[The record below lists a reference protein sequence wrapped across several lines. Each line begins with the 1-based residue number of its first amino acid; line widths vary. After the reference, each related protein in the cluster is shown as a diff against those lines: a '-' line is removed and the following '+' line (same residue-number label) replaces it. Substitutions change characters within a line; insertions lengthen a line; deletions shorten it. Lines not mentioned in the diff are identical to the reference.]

1 MINIKNQLPDIYYD
15 ASRDFQILG
24 HLYEVVLNYVKTNA
38 DMLYLLPNG
47 IEEDTRATELLA
59 TTLGFKLRRNYD
71 KEQLAALVSIFP
83 QLLKIKGTKRAII
96 LAGNALV
103 KASGVPGAFDCD
115 LNNKSHILTI
125 KIPIEL
131 SDITLFLDL
140 LPYILP
146 FGLRTTIIRTTAIP
160 QQTSLPVGT
169 ASVVRIALPSMDAK
183 LEGGEAKYLMHPL
196 GLAEI
201 SGTSEDTL
209 SVDYGYKYQDSEGN
223 SLVDYCS
230 HRLIDSEGKAIAG
243 LFGTSPIIAF
253 NPTNPSSSTRA
264 TADKEEI

>member
-1 MINIKNQLPDIYYD
+1 MINIKNQVPNIYYD

-24 HLYEVVLNYVKTNA
+24 HLYEVALNYVKTNV

-71 KEQLAALVSIFP
+71 KKQLAALVSIFP
-83 QLLKIKGTKRAII
+83 QLLKVKGTLAAIN

-103 KASGVPGAFDCD
+103 KASGVPGEFSIDPKE
-115 LNNKSHILTI
+115 LEKTHVLTI

-146 FGLRTTIIRTTAIP
+146 FGIRVSIIRATAITEKQSSRIGTTA
-160 QQTSLPVGT
+160 
-169 ASVVRIALPSMDAK
+169 AMRKALPGYDRFAPH
-183 LEGGEAKYLMHPL
+183 AL
-196 GLAEI
+196 GLAKI
-201 SGTSEDTL
+201 SDNNGSFAVEYSSSNFINSE
-209 SVDYGYKYQDSEGN
+209 VEE
-223 SLVDYCS
+223 V
-230 HRLIDSEGKAIAG
+230 IDGVSKTNKAIAG
-243 LFGTSPIIAF
+243 QLGASPIIAF
-253 NPTNPSSSTRA
+253 DVR
-264 TADKEEI
+264 DEEENT

>member
-1 MINIKNQLPDIYYD
+1 MINIKNQVPSIYYD

-24 HLYEVVLNYVKTNA
+24 HLYEVVLNYIKTNA

-47 IEEDTRATELLA
+47 IEADTRTTELLA

-83 QLLKIKGTKRAII
+83 QLLKAKGTVTAIN

-103 KASGVPGAFDCD
+103 KASGVPGEFSTE
-115 LNNKSHILTI
+115 LNLEKHILTI

-146 FGLRTTIIRTTAIP
+146 FGLRVAIVRHTVLR
-160 QQTSLPVGT
+160 QKISLPVFAT
-169 ASVVRIALPSMDAK
+169 TTVRKALASTETPH
-183 LEGGEAKYLMHPL
+183 EKYLPHPL
-196 GLAEI
+196 GLAKVFGSEI
-201 SGTSEDTL
+201 VGDIT
-209 SVDYGYKYQDSEGN
+209 VDYSNYNFINPDTHEA
-223 SLVDYCS
+223 V
-230 HRLIDSEGKAIAG
+230 AG
-243 LFGTSPIIAF
+243 IFGTSPIIAF
-253 NPTNPSSSTRA
+253 DQTESILDTDIANT
-264 TADKEEI
+264 EEDDL

>member
-1 MINIKNQLPDIYYD
+1 MINIKNQVPSIYYD

-83 QLLKIKGTKRAII
+83 QLLKAKGTIAAIN
-96 LAGNALV
+96 LVGNALV
-103 KASGVPGAFDCD
+103 KASGVPGEFLTDAEE
-115 LNNKSHILTI
+115 LEKNHILTI

-131 SDITLFLDL
+131 SDITLFIDL

-146 FGLRTTIIRTTAIP
+146 FGIRVSIVRSTVIP
-160 QQTSLPVGT
+160 QRVSLPV
-169 ASVVRIALPSMDAK
+169 AAAANVRKALPST
-183 LEGGEAKYLMHPL
+183 ENTHEKYLPHPL
-196 GLAEI
+196 GLTKA
-201 SGTSEDTL
+201 SGSELENNLAINYSNYNFIEPGTT
-209 SVDYGYKYQDSEGN
+209 
-223 SLVDYCS
+223 
-230 HRLIDSEGKAIAG
+230 KAVAG
-243 LFGTSPIIAF
+243 IFGTSPVLAF
-253 NPTNPSSSTRA
+253 DAP
-264 TADKEEI
+264 KENEEDSE

>member
-1 MINIKNQLPDIYYD
+1 MISIKNQVPNIYYD

-83 QLLKIKGTKRAII
+83 QILKTKGTITAIN

-103 KASGVPGAFDCD
+103 KASGVPGEFSTE
-115 LNNKSHILTI
+115 LENHVLTI

-131 SDITLFLDL
+131 SDITLFVDL

-146 FGLRTTIIRTTAIP
+146 FGIRVSIVRSTVIT
-160 QQTSLPVGT
+160 QKVSLPIFAT
-169 ASVVRIALPSMDAK
+169 ATARKALPSTESAH
-183 LEGGEAKYLMHPL
+183 AKYLQHPL
-196 GLAEI
+196 GLAKV
-201 SGTSEDTL
+201 SEVPDTDRL
-209 SVDYGYKYQDSEGN
+209 SVDYSNYNFINPNTIEA
-223 SLVDYCS
+223 V
-230 HRLIDSEGKAIAG
+230 AG
-243 LFGTSPIIAF
+243 IFGTSPILAF
-253 NPTNPSSSTRA
+253 EEPP
-264 TADKEEI
+264 KESISAVSLFDTEEDNA

>member
-1 MINIKNQLPDIYYD
+1 MINIKNQVPNIYYD

-83 QLLKIKGTKRAII
+83 QILKTKGTITAIN

-103 KASGVPGAFDCD
+103 KASGVPGEFSTE
-115 LNNKSHILTI
+115 LENQVLTI

-131 SDITLFLDL
+131 SDITLFVDL

-146 FGLRTTIIRTTAIP
+146 FGIRVSIVRNTVIK
-160 QQTSLPVGT
+160 QKVSLPVFTT
-169 ASVVRIALPSMDAK
+169 ATVRKALPST
-183 LEGGEAKYLMHPL
+183 ENTHEKYLQHPL
-196 GLAEI
+196 GLARVYEVTNTDVNYSNYNFI
-201 SGTSEDTL
+201 NPDTNEA
-209 SVDYGYKYQDSEGN
+209 V
-223 SLVDYCS
+223 
-230 HRLIDSEGKAIAG
+230 AG
-243 LFGTSPIIAF
+243 IFGTSPILAF
-253 NPTNPSSSTRA
+253 EEPDKNVSATNL
-264 TADKEEI
+264 DDQKEDNA

>member
-1 MINIKNQLPDIYYD
+1 MINIKNQLPNIYYD

-24 HLYEVVLNYVKTNA
+24 HLYEVVLNYVKTNT

-59 TTLGFKLRRNYD
+59 TTLGFKLKRNYD

-83 QLLKIKGTKRAII
+83 QLLKLKGTKQAID

-103 KASGVPGAFDCD
+103 KASGVSGAFTSEIKD
-115 LNNKSHILTI
+115 HILTI

-146 FGLRTTIIRTTAIP
+146 FGLRASIVRTTTIV
-160 QQTSLPVGT
+160 QSVSLPIGT
-169 ASVVRIALPSMDAK
+169 TSVVKIATPSTEDKTENGLVKFMP
-183 LEGGEAKYLMHPL
+183 HPL
-196 GLAEI
+196 GLAKI
-201 SGTSEDTL
+201 SEDGTAVNY
-209 SVDYGYKYQDSEGN
+209 SN
-223 SLVDYCS
+223 TF
-230 HRLIDSEGKAIAG
+230 IDSDGKAVAG

-253 NPTNPSSSTRA
+253 NPSPSDSGLIVN
-264 TADKEEI
+264 EEET

>member
-1 MINIKNQLPDIYYD
+1 MINIKNQLPSIYYD

-24 HLYEVVLNYVKTNA
+24 HVYEVVLNYVKTNA

-83 QLLKIKGTKRAII
+83 QLLKIKGTKRAVE

-103 KASGVPGAFDCD
+103 KASGVPGAFTCEIE
-115 LNNKSHILTI
+115 NHILTI

-146 FGLRTTIIRTTAIP
+146 FGLRTSIIRTTTIP
-160 QQTSLPVGT
+160 QKTSLPVGT
-169 ASVVRIALPSMDAK
+169 ASVVRIALPSTENSHEK
-183 LEGGEAKYLMHPL
+183 FLSHPL
-196 GLAEI
+196 GLAKI
-201 SGTSEDTL
+201 SGTSEDNL
-209 SVDYGYKYQDSEGN
+209 SVDYGYKY
-223 SLVDYCS
+223 
-230 HRLIDSEGKAIAG
+230 IDSKGNLLTHSYSFIDPENGNATAG

-253 NPTNPSSSTRA
+253 DPESNSSTRNI
-264 TADKEEI
+264 ADTEET